1 MSQAIILSRP
11 LQGLKVQAAEL
22 RLRAARL
29 WRDHPRGTL
38 GGGLFGLVAVAA
50 LGTTLISGPEAGPQ
64 AGAAPP
70 APPPLLVKKIAPE
83 EALKVNAAI
92 PLAEGPNPA
101 ARPFEFKGNKA
112 ARAQALQCLTS
123 AVYYEAGSQSDDGE
137 RAVAQ
142 VVLNRVRHAA
152 FPASICG
159 VVYQGSTRATGC
171 QFTFTCDGSLARA
184 PERSSWNRA
193 REIAEAALAGF
204 VQPSVGNATHYHANY
219 VAPYWAPTLAKTAA
233 IGAHL
238 FYRWSGDWGRPAA
251 FAQSYS
257 GREADPRVLRVAALS
272 VPHEVVTPTKPELA
286 VAKIDGVQVIE
297 QKDGGRV
304 RVLFT
309 PEAREAVEKVKVTP
323 YVETVAAS
331 DNLRFA
337 LNGAGPDTDQRPF
350 GHASAGAGNQGG
362 Q

>member
-1 MSQAIILSRP
+1 MNQTLSFDFARPWRTHPRETVGIGVLGLATAVALVGAVNSGNGLPIGASRAAAAMPALPDINAIRP
-11 LQGLKVQAAEL
+11 VAAE
-22 RLRAARL
+22 
-29 WRDHPRGTL
+29 T
-38 GGGLFGLVAVAA
+38 A
-50 LGTTLISGPEAGPQ
+50 LQINSELPFAT
-64 AGAAPP
+64 
-70 APPPLLVKKIAPE
+70 
-83 EALKVNAAI
+83 
-92 PLAEGPNPA
+92 GPNPA
-101 ARPFEFKGNKA
+101 ARPFSFA
-112 ARAQALQCLTS
+112 AAGTESRERALECLTS
-123 AVYYEAGSQSDDGE
+123 AIYYEAGEEPLAGQQG
-137 RAVAQ
+137 VAQ
-142 VVLNRVRHAA
+142 VVLNRVRHPA
-152 FPASICG
+152 FPSSICG

>member
-1 MSQAIILSRP
+1 MNQTLSFDIARPWRTHPRETVGLGVLGLATAIALVGAVNSSSGLPIGAGRAEAAMPALPDINAIRP
-11 LQGLKVQAAEL
+11 VAAE
-22 RLRAARL
+22 
-29 WRDHPRGTL
+29 T
-38 GGGLFGLVAVAA
+38 A
-50 LGTTLISGPEAGPQ
+50 LQINSQQPFAT
-64 AGAAPP
+64 
-70 APPPLLVKKIAPE
+70 
-83 EALKVNAAI
+83 
-92 PLAEGPNPA
+92 GPNPA
-101 ARPFEFKGNKA
+101 ARPFSYAGAGTESRE
-112 ARAQALQCLTS
+112 RALECLTS
-123 AVYYEAGSQSDDGE
+123 AIYYEAGEEPLAGQQG
-137 RAVAQ
+137 VAQ
-142 VVLNRVRHAA
+142 VVLNRVRHPA
-152 FPASICG
+152 FPSSVCG

-193 REIAEAALAGF
+193 REVARAALAGF

-238 FYRWSGDWGRPAA
+238 FYRWSGGWGRPAA

-272 VPHEVVTPTKPELA
+272 VPHEMVVPAAPVRA
-286 VAKIDGVQVIE
+286 VAKIEGVQVV
-297 QKDGGRV
+297 QNDGKRV

-337 LNGAGPDTDQRPF
+337 LNGASADSDQRPF

>member
-1 MSQAIILSRP
+1 
-11 LQGLKVQAAEL
+11 
-22 RLRAARL
+22 
-29 WRDHPRGTL
+29 
-38 GGGLFGLVAVAA
+38 
-50 LGTTLISGPEAGPQ
+50 
-64 AGAAPP
+64 
-70 APPPLLVKKIAPE
+70 
-83 EALKVNAAI
+83 
-92 PLAEGPNPA
+92 
-101 ARPFEFKGNKA
+101 
-112 ARAQALQCLTS
+112 
-123 AVYYEAGSQSDDGE
+123 
-137 RAVAQ
+137 
-142 VVLNRVRHAA
+142 VVLNRVRHPA
-152 FPASICG
+152 FPSSVCG

-193 REIAEAALAGF
+193 REVAKAALAGF

-219 VAPYWAPTLAKTAA
+219 VAPYWAPTLAKSAA

-238 FYRWSGDWGRPAA
+238 FYRWSGGWGRPAA
-251 FAQSYS
+251 FTQSYT

-272 VPHEVVTPTKPELA
+272 VPHEAVAPVAPIPA
-286 VAKIDGVQVIE
+286 VAKIDGVQVV
-297 QKDGGRV
+297 QNDGKRV

-337 LNGAGPDTDQRPF
+337 LNGAGPETDQRPF
-350 GHASAGAGNQGG
+350 GLASAGAGNQGG